1 MRRIADHPYWTTA
14 GPGQTVTGF
23 VREGGLYPIAS
34 LGTYAANTATTA
46 TTWTWP
52 STYANGTACTNS
64 WYAYSNVGVV
74 AEPKVAAEVRISA
87 ELFRDHPDPDAVL
100 GDQMNVLRKQLE
112 EALGMTIAREAVWEE
127 WCSPRESWGD
137 EIVLRAEWT
146 PRALTIEAWDAWQ
159 NLPKLRRVWDAATRR
174 FEEIDEAEFARR
186 AWKSNRHSLIMRN
199 RGRASELRAKLAER
213 RAEALLRE
221 HLDETQW
228 RDWDERKRFHVQT
241 ADGERVYEIRRGR
254 AGNIY
259 LVKGVNPRDPRVK
272 RFCFH
277 EYHPSGRVPVA
288 DNVLAQALFI
298 QYDEERFLELANP
311 S

>member
-14 GPGQTVTGF
+14 GPGQTMTGL
-23 VREGGLYPIAS
+23 VQENGLYPRVS
-34 LGTYAANTATTA
+34 RGTYTATSA

-52 STYANGTACTNS
+52 STYVNAAACTNS

-87 ELFRDHPDPDAVL
+87 ELFHDHPDPDAL
-100 GDQMNVLRKQLE
+100 FGDQMNVLREQLE
-112 EALGMTIAREAVWEE
+112 EALGMKIAREAVWEE
-127 WCSPRESWGD
+127 WCSPGGGD
-137 EIVLRAEWT
+137 WLNGDIVLRAEWT
-146 PRALTIEAWDAWQ
+146 PRALTISAWDAWQ
-159 NLPKLRRVWDAATRR
+159 KLPKLRRIWDDQTRSYT
-174 FEEIDEAEFARR
+174 EIDEAEFRR
-186 AWKSNRHSLIMRN
+186 REWRSRRHSLVIRN
-199 RGRASELRAKLAER
+199 RGRAAALREKLAER

-228 RDWDERKRFHVQT
+228 RDWTAHKRFHVQT

-259 LVKGVNPRDPRVK
+259 LVKGVNPRQPHVK

-277 EYHPSGRVPVA
+277 EYHPNGRVPVA

>member
-14 GPGQTVTGF
+14 GPGQTMTGL
-23 VREGGLYPIAS
+23 VQENGLYPRVS
-34 LGTYAANTATTA
+34 RGTYTATSA

-52 STYANGTACTNS
+52 STYVNAAACTNS

-87 ELFRDHPDPDAVL
+87 ELFHDHPDPDAL
-100 GDQMNVLRKQLE
+100 FGDQMNVLREQLE
-112 EALGMTIAREAVWEE
+112 EALGMKIAREAVWEE
-127 WCSPRESWGD
+127 WCSPRWRDWRRHRPARGVD
-137 EIVLRAEWT
+137 AAGVDDRGLGRLAE
-146 PRALTIEAWDAWQ
+146 ASEAAPD
-159 NLPKLRRVWDAATRR
+159 LGPRRVRYT
-174 FEEIDEAEFARR
+174 EIDEAEFRR
-186 AWKSNRHSLIMRN
+186 REWRSRRHSLVIRN
-199 RGRASELRAKLAER
+199 RGRTAELRAKLAER

-228 RDWDERKRFHVQT
+228 RDWTAHKRFHVQT

-259 LVKGVNPRDPRVK
+259 LVKGVNPRQPHVK

-277 EYHPSGRVPVA
+277 EYHPNGRVPVA